1 MDMLLNL
8 RAFLATART
17 GNFSEAAR
25 QLNVVPSVVAK
36 RVSHLESTVGVALF
50 SRSTRQ
56 VSLTEPGTKFL
67 PRARALVED
76 FDGIVTGMARDQA
89 AGELEGALRIKA
101 PTSLTVLHLG
111 KIISA
116 FQHAHPRITM
126 DVTLV
131 DRSINPVEEGF
142 DIALGGISSSY
153 DGVLDEPLCP
163 IRQVVC
169 AAPAYL
175 SRHGTPG
182 HPRDLADHP
191 CIVFRPTGNT
201 WMFRTQR
208 GPVEVE
214 VPAKLA
220 SNDTSMM
227 LAAARAGN
235 GIAVL
240 PTYLLRESLAAGDLV
255 ALLPD
260 FPLQEIWLKA
270 LVPARK
276 AGIGRI
282 QALLAHLKEQLGPV
296 PPWER
301 A

>member
-36 RVSHLESTVGVALF
+36 RVSHLESAVGVQLF

-67 PRARALVED
+67 SKARALVED
-76 FDGIVTGMARDQA
+76 FDGIVSGMAREEV
-89 AGELEGALRIKA
+89 AGELEGHLRVKT
-101 PTSLTVLHLG
+101 PTSLGVLYLAE
-111 KIISA
+111 ILSA
-116 FQHAHPRITM
+116 FQRAHPRITM

-142 DIALGGISSSY
+142 DVALGGISSSY

-169 AAPAYL
+169 AAPEYL
-175 SRHGTPG
+175 AEHGMPA
-182 HPRDLADHP
+182 HPRDLADYP
-191 CIVFRPTGNT
+191 CIVFRPTGTT

-208 GPVEVE
+208 GPIEVE
-214 VPAKLA
+214 VPARLA
-220 SNDTSMM
+220 TNDTSMM

-240 PTYLLRESLAAGDLV
+240 PTYISREALAAGGLV

-270 LVPARK
+270 LVPTRK
-276 AGIGRI
+276 AGTRRI
-282 QALLAHLKEQLGPV
+282 QALLAHLKEQLSPA